1 VEKSRTNTNVKAEK
15 MSRIAEID
23 AQMEKL
29 QAEREKELEA
39 NRVSVLADVK
49 AKIKDYKIT
58 PTELKGVLK
67 ARRKRTPKA
76 ESNAAT
82 AKPAAKKITT
92 TQAPK
97 QGPKQGQKK
106 A

>member
-39 NRVSVLADVK
+39 NRVSVLAPGLQDHTNRIERCVES
-49 AKIKDYKIT
+49 T
-58 PTELKGVLK
+58 TE
-67 ARRKRTPKA
+67 TD
-76 ESNAAT
+76 T
-82 AKPAAKKITT
+82 
-92 TQAPK
+92 
-97 QGPKQGQKK
+97 
-106 A
+106 